1 VFSSTLRGYVVRL
14 ELAGDAIASE
24 ERLLTEWGQRL
35 RDVVEGPD
43 GSLYLASEAGKIG
56 RIVPVES
63 KL

>member
-1 VFSSTLRGYVVRL
+1 MVRL
-14 ELAGDAIASE
+14 ELAGDAVASE
-24 ERLLTEWGQRL
+24 ERLLTEWGERL